1 MKVKSAWLW
10 SELLMV
16 VLLIS
21 MVINWYVFPF
31 PDWVV
36 RVIGVVLLLNIAVL
50 IYSWVRYRKG

>member
-21 MVINWYVFPF
+21 MVINWYVVPF
-31 PDWVV
+31 PEWVV
-36 RVIGVVLLLNIAVL
+36 RGIGVVLLLNIAVL

>member
-21 MVINWYVFPF
+21 MVINWYVVPF
-31 PDWVV
+31 PEWVV

>member
-21 MVINWYVFPF
+21 MAINWYVVPF
-31 PDWVV
+31 PEWVV

-50 IYSWVRYRKG
+50 IYSWVRYRKR

>member
-1 MKVKSAWLW
+1 MKVKNVWLW

-21 MVINWYVFPF
+21 MVINWYVVPF
-31 PDWVV
+31 PEWVV

-50 IYSWVRYRKG
+50 IYSWVRHRKG